1 MRNKI
6 HEKQIIH
13 LAKDVKWCKKCVMS
27 NQRPR
32 IIFDKNGICSGC
44 LYAEYKKTVDWNKR
58 EDELKKLL
66 DKHRGKKNNWDV
78 IVPSSGGKDSG
89 YVAHK
94 LKYEYGMNPL
104 TVTWAPLAYTEIG
117 WQNLQSSI
125 DSGLTNI
132 LYTPNKKMHK
142 KLARLS

>member
-6 HEKQIIH
+6 HEKQIVN
-13 LAKDVKWCKKCVMS
+13 LPKEVKWCKKCVMS

-32 IIFDKNGICSGC
+32 IIFDKDGICSGC
-44 LYAEYKKTVDWNKR
+44 HNAEYKKTVDWSKR

-66 DKHRGKKNNWDV
+66 DKHRSKNNNWDV

-104 TVTWAPLAYTEIG
+104 TVTWSPLEYTEIG
-117 WQNLQSSI
+117 RKNLQSSI
-125 DSGLTNI
+125 DSGLNNL
-132 LYTPNKKMHK
+132 LYTPNKKMQK
-142 KLARLS
+142 N